1 MAESRGRPEPRCPIR
16 IDEPCRLCVPGAS
29 GPQDCGV
36 VHLVMDDPGLREE
49 LGRMRREQGG
59 GVAVR

>member
-49 LGRMRREQGG
+49 LGRMRRE
-59 GVAVR
+59 